1 MIIIAIVGNSGV
13 GKTSLVEQLCKEKNY
28 FNLINSFTDRPVR
41 NEKTD
46 IGHVFVNKLFMDEIF
61 DDEEV
66 VAKTTF
72 GNYRYCSMRYQFLS
86 AYYNLYIV
94 DNQGIIDLKQYE
106 KEHEDV
112 ELVIIRIVRRIE
124 DIKSLMI

>member
-1 MIIIAIVGNSGV
+1 
-13 GKTSLVEQLCKEKNY
+13 
-28 FNLINSFTDRPVR
+28 
-41 NEKTD
+41 
-46 IGHVFVNKLFMDEIF
+46 MDEIF

-72 GNYRYCSMRYQFLS
+72 ENYRYCSKRYQFLS

-124 DIKSLMI
+124 DIKSLIEDERIERDTDIDNRLVDHVLINNGTIETLAKQFIMIVENIYG